1 MATAR
6 IWREQSRRYRNE
18 ISICRECG
26 HRHYPPRDICEECG
40 RAAMEPGVMAD
51 TGQGLTF
58 TVIRV
63 PPPDLAA
70 EIPYVVAILEMD
82 DGARTMAQ
90 LADVA
95 VEEVEIGMRV
105 RLAFRRIRRG
115 GHTGVIAYGH
125 KAVPE

>member
-6 IWREQSRRYRNE
+6 IWREQARRYRNE
-18 ISICRECG
+18 ISICKACG
-26 HRHYPPRDICEECG
+26 HRHYPPREICEECG
-40 RAAMEPGVMAD
+40 RAGMETGAMAD
-51 TGQGLTF
+51 AGKVLTF

-70 EIPYVVAILEMD
+70 EMPYVVAILEMD
-82 DGARTMAQ
+82 DGTRMMAQ

-115 GHTGVIAYGH
+115 GRTGVIAYGH